1 MGFEAVVLGAAALVS
16 FGYLLVA
23 LMRPEV
29 F

>member
-1 MGFEAVVLGAAALVS
+1 MGLEAIVLGAAALVS
-16 FGYLLVA
+16 FVYLLVA

>member
-1 MGFEAVVLGAAALVS
+1 MGLEAIVLGAAALVS
-16 FGYLLVA
+16 FIYLLVA